1 MSIAVVFGLIAFAG
15 VFLFFL
21 GISQMRRSAGGS
33 EDFQARLAAY
43 GVTTAGAAALPQTA
57 GFRDSLNRLFQ
68 PAADRVG
75 RGDAKKGKPSVAEQL
90 QRADLKL
97 RPSEYF
103 MIQIGTGLL
112 VGLIGYWRWG
122 LVFALLFFAGYLIP
136 GFYVKY
142 RVSQRLKK
150 FNTQLGDTLTLL
162 SNALKA
168 GYSFAQAI
176 DTVAKNATA
185 PIGDEFARAV
195 REMNLGGS
203 PDEALSNITKRIA
216 SADFDLVATAYSI
229 HRTVGGNLAEILDNI
244 AYTIRER
251 VRIKGEIQTLTAQ
264 ARASGTII
272 TALPILL
279 ATFMFFV
286 TPTYFQPMFGSII
299 GWILLAIGVFMI
311 FIGLARTPSS
321 NTALTVQQRLSVYG
335 GEKQLTVEEIE
346 LQRPFS
352 ERVLR
357 PGIERLGSLL
367 SRSTPQKARQD
378 LLNRLEL
385 AGRPGNLTPEDFAAV
400 RLVAAAIVG
409 ALGLLIGLLLANPVY
424 LVIALVVGVI
434 LGYYLPVLWLKQKV
448 DARKAEIQKA
458 LPDALDLL
466 VICVDAGLG
475 FDAALA
481 RVTDK
486 YRNALSDLLS
496 KALREVSLGRPRLEA
511 LDEMGRNSGV
521 EDLHNFMQAVI
532 QSEQFG
538 TGIGK
543 ILRIQADEM
552 RRKRRQRAQEKGAQA
567 TLKMM
572 LPMVGCIFPTLWI
585 VLLGPA
591 VLILMR
597 PRG

>member
-1 MSIAVVFGLIAFAG
+1 MS
-15 VFLFFL
+15 
-21 GISQMRRSAGGS
+21 S
-33 EDFQARLAAY
+33 
-43 GVTTAGAAALPQTA
+43 
-57 GFRDSLNRLFQ
+57 
-68 PAADRVG
+68 
-75 RGDAKKGKPSVAEQL
+75 
-90 QRADLKL
+90 
-97 RPSEYF
+97 
-103 MIQIGTGLL
+103 
-112 VGLIGYWRWG
+112 
-122 LVFALLFFAGYLIP
+122 
-136 GFYVKY
+136 
-142 RVSQRLKK
+142 
-150 FNTQLGDTLTLL
+150 
-162 SNALKA
+162 
-168 GYSFAQAI
+168 
-176 DTVAKNATA
+176 TV
-185 PIGDEFARAV
+185 
-195 REMNLGGS
+195 
-203 PDEALSNITKRIA
+203 
-216 SADFDLVATAYSI
+216 
-229 HRTVGGNLAEILDNI
+229 
-244 AYTIRER
+244 
-251 VRIKGEIQTLTAQ
+251 
-264 ARASGTII
+264 
-272 TALPILL
+272 
-279 ATFMFFV
+279 
-286 TPTYFQPMFGSII
+286 
-299 GWILLAIGVFMI
+299 LLAIICGAGVLLF

-321 NTALTVQQRLSVYG
+321 NTAVNVQQRLAAYG
-335 GEKQLTVEEIE
+335 GEKPLTIEEIE

-357 PGIERLGSLL
+357 PAIERLGSLL

-385 AGRPGNLTPEDFAAV
+385 AGRPANLTPEDFMAV
-400 RLVAAAIVG
+400 RLVAAAIFA
-409 ALGLLIGLLLANPVY
+409 ALGLLLGLLLGNPIY
-424 LVIALVVGVI
+424 LVISLAVGAI
-434 LGYYLPVLWLKQKV
+434 LGYYAPVMWLRQKV

-486 YRNALSDLLS
+486 YKNALSELLA

-552 RRKRRQRAQEKGAQA
+552 RRKRRQRAQERGAQA

-597 PRG
+597 PR